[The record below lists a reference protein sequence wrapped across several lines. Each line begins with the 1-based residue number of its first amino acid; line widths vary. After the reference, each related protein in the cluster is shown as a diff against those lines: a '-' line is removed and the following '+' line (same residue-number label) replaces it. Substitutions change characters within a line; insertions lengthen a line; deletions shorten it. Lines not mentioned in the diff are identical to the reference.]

1 MCYAGFSDVKG
12 KGTVCKAEGM
22 ILHHLQHKY
31 HTLMFKVFLILKLSL
46 MFKTLSL
53 SKRFKIFS
61 SGMTTVFFTTG
72 HEIRQIILDRKEYS
86 GTVNSGQYLGGIDV
100 DMSRKLIYWTDTS
113 MKKIRRA
120 GIPRNMKTDSETVP
134 QDLNIM
140 TYQPEDVAIDW
151 VAR

>member
-1 MCYAGFSDVKG
+1 MDP
-12 KGTVCKAEGM
+12 M
-22 ILHHLQHKY
+22 
-31 HTLMFKVFLILKLSL
+31 ILKLSL
-46 MFKTLSL
+46 MFYALSL
-53 SKRFKIFS
+53 SKRFEIFFS

-120 GIPRNMKTDSETVP
+120 GIPRNMKADSETVP
-134 QDLNIM
+134 QDLNIL